1 MESTLNVSLSSQVAI
16 SRRLETVARNVAN
29 MNTVGYRADEVKFSQ
44 VLSTAGEDPVSFA
57 NGGEIYIS
65 RQNGALT
72 KTDNQLDVAVEGE
85 GWFALRTPPGIAYT
99 RDGRLT
105 MGADGVL
112 RSVNDYPVL
121 DAGGLP
127 IALDP
132 EAGPPTIARDGTIF
146 QGGNQLGALGLFS
159 IGAEAKLARLDNSA
173 VIPDQPA
180 TPILDFTKD
189 GVVQGY
195 TESSNV
201 NPIREM
207 TRMIELTRTF
217 ESISKMVDSGSENQQ
232 KVIRELGD
240 SA

>member
-44 VLSTAGEDPVSFA
+44 LLSTAGADPVSFA
-57 NGGEIYIS
+57 NGGELYIS
-65 RQNGALT
+65 RQHGALN
-72 KTDNQLDVAVEGE
+72 KTDNSLDVAIEGD
-85 GWFALRTPPGIAYT
+85 GWFALRTPAGIAYT

-105 MGADGVL
+105 MGGDGVL
-112 RSVNDYPVL
+112 RSVNEYPVL

-132 EAGPPTIARDGTIF
+132 EAGEPTITRDGAVF
-146 QGGNQLGALGLFS
+146 QGQNQLGALGLFS
-159 IGAEAKLARLDNSA
+159 IDPEAKLARLDNSA
-173 VIPDQPA
+173 VIPDLPA
-180 TPILDFTKD
+180 TPILNFTED

-217 ESISKMVDSGSENQQ
+217 ESVSKMIDSGAENQR
-232 KVIRELGD
+232 KVIRELGE
-240 SA
+240 SS